1 VWFKMDQSGEGG
13 LSKSH
18 CPVIHV
24 HVSIIRS
31 SLLQKIHSIFQS
43 KLLTECDLVL
53 PLSISRILSFPEGH
67 Q

>member
-1 VWFKMDQSGEGG
+1 MDQSGEGG

-24 HVSIIRS
+24 LVCFLRS
-31 SLLQKIHSIFQS
+31 SVLQKVHSLFQS
-43 KLLTECDLVL
+43 KLLSECDLVL
-53 PLSISRILSFPEGH
+53 PLPISSILLFSEGH